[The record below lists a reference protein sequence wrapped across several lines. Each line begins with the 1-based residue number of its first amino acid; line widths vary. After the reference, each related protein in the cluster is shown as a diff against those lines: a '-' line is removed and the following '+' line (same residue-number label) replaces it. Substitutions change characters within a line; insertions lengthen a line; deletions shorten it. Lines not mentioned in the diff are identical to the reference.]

1 MKRIFTLCAVMC
13 TLLTGFAQKDTASKQ
28 APDTIRIGS
37 MVIIREKGS
46 KPQKEN
52 DENDGPRFRNRRDKG
67 EKRSNVSTNWWIID
81 LGFSNVTD
89 NTNPASTSAQAFAGA
104 AYAGNSEW
112 AKLRFSK
119 STNVN
124 IWFFMQKL
132 NLAKH
137 VVNLK
142 YGLGLELNNYAFD
155 DTRVKF
161 SKNPTTV
168 SLDPDLANAKKN
180 KLKAD
185 YLTVPMMLNFNFTPD
200 LRRRGFGFSA
210 GVSAGLLYGS
220 RQKTKVGGDVNKVK
234 DDFDLERWKLSYI
247 GELSLGPVKL
257 YGSYAMKNMWA
268 KGLDQTPYTV
278 GFRISSW

>member
-1 MKRIFTLCAVMC
+1 M
-13 TLLTGFAQKDTASKQ
+13 TGFAQSDSTGKP

-46 KPQKEN
+46 KPER
-52 DENDGPRFRNRRDKG
+52 EHDGPRIRNRRNHGDKP
-67 EKRSNVSTNWWIID
+67 SNISTNWWILD
-81 LGFSNVTD
+81 LGISNYTD
-89 NTNPASTSAQAFAGA
+89 NTNPSSAGAQAFAGT

-112 AKLRFSK
+112 AKLRVGN

-124 IWFFMQKL
+124 LWFFMQRL

-142 YGLGLELNNYAFD
+142 YGLGLEMNNYSYD
-155 DTRVKF
+155 ERKVQF
-161 SKNPTTV
+161 SKNPTIIT
-168 SLDPDLANAKKN
+168 LDPNLTNAKKN

-185 YLTVPMMLNFNFTPD
+185 YLTVPMMLNFNFTPG
-200 LRRRGFGFSA
+200 RHRGFGFS
-210 GVSAGLLYGS
+210 GGISAGLLYSS
-220 RQKTKVGGDVNKVK
+220 RHKTKVGNNVSKLK
-234 DDFDLERWKLSYI
+234 DDFDLERWKLSYV

-257 YGSYAMKNMWA
+257 YGSYALKNMWT